1 MARHSKKLVRKGAA
15 ESYFELVRVLP
26 LRPIRSDVE
35 LDGAIAMID
44 SLIDQAELNRDQE
57 DYLEVLSDQVHRY
70 ESEHDPIAPVPDA
83 EMVRFLLE
91 SNDMTQAELAQRSKI
106 AVSTISEILAE
117 KRKLSRRHIAVLSR
131 VFRVSPAIFFSE
143 PIAMTPERAAKILT
157 SRTGIKISHKV
168 LVSLASA
175 FALDFDRG
183 CWRALQEMVAGE
195 RPGTPPAVAAKRLNK
210 WGDGGGGGDCWRPA
224 PFHLAGADIQ
234 ALADCFAAEKECWSV
249 FRELVEEAIP
259 EMRAFQRE
267 FAEEN

>member
-1 MARHSKKLVRKGAA
+1 MARRSKKVVRKGPDD
-15 ESYFELVRVLP
+15 SYIELVRVLP
-26 LRPIRSDVE
+26 LRAIRSDIE
-35 LDGAIAMID
+35 LDRAIAMID
-44 SLIDQAELNRDQE
+44 SLIDQAELNRDEE
-57 DYLEVLSDQVHRY
+57 DYLEVLSDLVHRY

-117 KRKLSRRHIAVLSR
+117 KRKLSRRHIAALSR

-143 PIAMTPERAAKILT
+143 PIAMTPERAAKILS

-183 CWRALQEMVAGE
+183 RWRALQEMVAGE
-195 RPGTPPAVAAKRLNK
+195 RPGTPPALAAKRLNK
-210 WGDGGGGGDCWRPA
+210 WGDGGGDCWRPA

-259 EMRAFQRE
+259 EMRALQRE